1 MLSKGNIKEAQM
13 SLEKLRNTQD
23 VRSEIEEIQNKEK
36 SNDNEANV
44 SNWQLLMSENLRLC
58 LFSFVYI
65 YHSSSL
71 GYLGYFAIQ
80 LTSS

>member
-23 VRSEIEEIQNKEK
+23 VRSEIEEIQNEEK

-44 SNWQLLMSENLRLC
+44 SNW
-58 LFSFVYI
+58 
-65 YHSSSL
+65 
-71 GYLGYFAIQ
+71 
-80 LTSS
+80 